1 MGISGFRRLGSPKNP
16 KREVS
21 KIGFHSLVQ
30 TDHYPRKE
38 ITRYSLPLGVGSQNH
53 RHIRPRRPLTESFVL
68 PAYKRGVHPMPHQI
82 ERKFAFGPSALSDL
96 AQAFDTA
103 WLELRAWGVEANT
116 DEQVMCIKTKVAQ
129 RIMEYAT
136 EGEHDVEH
144 LKEFGLQGL
153 PHLCAHRVGLPRR
166 PS

>member
-1 MGISGFRRLGSPKNP
+1 MTHK
-16 KREVS
+16 
-21 KIGFHSLVQ
+21 
-30 TDHYPRKE
+30 
-38 ITRYSLPLGVGSQNH
+38 
-53 RHIRPRRPLTESFVL
+53 
-68 PAYKRGVHPMPHQI
+68 I
-82 ERKFAFGPSALSDL
+82 ERKIAFGPSALNDL

-103 WLELRAWGVEANT
+103 WLEFRAWGIEANT
-116 DEQVMCIKTKVAQ
+116 DEQVKCIKANLAR
-129 RIMEYAT
+129 RIMEHAA

>member
-1 MGISGFRRLGSPKNP
+1 
-16 KREVS
+16 
-21 KIGFHSLVQ
+21 
-30 TDHYPRKE
+30 
-38 ITRYSLPLGVGSQNH
+38 
-53 RHIRPRRPLTESFVL
+53 
-68 PAYKRGVHPMPHQI
+68 MPHQI

-153 PHLCAHRVGLPRR
+153 PHLCARRVGLPRR
-166 PS
+166 AS

>member
-1 MGISGFRRLGSPKNP
+1 
-16 KREVS
+16 
-21 KIGFHSLVQ
+21 
-30 TDHYPRKE
+30 
-38 ITRYSLPLGVGSQNH
+38 
-53 RHIRPRRPLTESFVL
+53 
-68 PAYKRGVHPMPHQI
+68 MPYQI
-82 ERKFAFGPSALSDL
+82 ERKFAFGPSALNDL

-116 DEQVMCIKTKVAQ
+116 NEQVKCIKTKLAQ

-136 EGEHDVEH
+136 EGEPNVEH

-166 PS
+166 SS

>member
-1 MGISGFRRLGSPKNP
+1 
-16 KREVS
+16 
-21 KIGFHSLVQ
+21 
-30 TDHYPRKE
+30 
-38 ITRYSLPLGVGSQNH
+38 
-53 RHIRPRRPLTESFVL
+53 
-68 PAYKRGVHPMPHQI
+68 MPHQI
-82 ERKFAFGPSALSDL
+82 EHKFAFGPSALSDL

-136 EGEHDVEH
+136 EGEYDVEH

-153 PHLCAHRVGLPRR
+153 PHLCAHRVGLSRR
-166 PS
+166 YS